1 MSSFPS
7 PDFAATIRQA
17 FPAWNVAILKEISG
31 GNSGA
36 RVLVVDFAPQ
46 SALGSTP
53 EPDLQPGQFI
63 LKLQAELA
71 WSGEAGESERH
82 AAAAAKNS
90 DFSRAHIPA
99 LRHATAIDGVSLIL
113 YEIAGQ
119 SLTGCVSADTVDSGS
134 LAHYCGLISD
144 HLLTVWNNSY
154 ALKQATAAA
163 ASLRAWLEYR
173 LDHNE
178 APTLHSFVEQVTNA
192 NPIFILGGRV
202 LVNPLWLS
210 TADIINVPSAS
221 VAFLGQ
227 VHNDL
232 HPGNVLVDRTAQRR
246 DSYWLI
252 DFALSKEAPLGFDHA
267 YLELSLLLGHLQGA
281 EPQRI
286 LTILEALDAPPDTVG
301 ALKVPIAD
309 AGLLNC
315 VKTLRDGIVAWQQK
329 CEPLR
334 PDSVAAQ
341 FRLARVAAGLN
352 WANKAIPESRRHLAL
367 AYAAH
372 AATHYLRT
380 FAPDEWDF
388 LVAGSKGT
396 HATPNI
402 TPEWSDVWEQL
413 GGFDS
418 SRAKYLLVSGR
429 LNPSAENHSLALVPW
444 SGIID
449 LDPASSETGLHA
461 SISST
466 LSRLRSLQSYGKNAI
481 PVGLDRGTAWLMANG
496 WPSRFE
502 PVPETFRRWRQ
513 EYGQR
518 IRDLCDELRR
528 VAAPLPVRVVVLG
541 TDDLSVDYYRALLGM
556 LDESLQDSS
565 SITAVGLPAALR
577 GDPSL
582 NASYPI
588 TADEFL
594 RALYQVF
601 GGVLQL
607 DEPTVPGPT
616 GPVSIPLD
624 QLRSLEEDVEI
635 VHSSVIGPGSATLQE
650 AFWKGNPPTW
660 ADLHANVDVSREI
673 APRLLARARHL
684 LNRRGNYTMEL
695 RHSPGAGGS
704 TVALRCAWDLRHDF
718 PVCVLRRYS
727 QTTADRVD
735 QLFRISQKPVLLVA
749 EASVLPPAQREELY
763 REISSRNVRSVILYI
778 VRGLSDVAES
788 DPDKLVVT
796 DPMSDAEANAF
807 YEAFAARTSNAPRL
821 RALRELTTS
830 DALRR
835 YRIPFIYG
843 LTTYEEDFERVDRY
857 VASHLATATPA
868 FKRVARFLALVTSY
882 TQTGTSIGLI
892 NRFLGR
898 DADASRDLESAFGD
912 PLSRLTVQRASVVR
926 LLHPVIA
933 NELLRQTLG
942 GTDDWRYG
950 LKDVALDL
958 ASETVNQ
965 LGPDADETLNLL
977 TELFIKRDFWTPGV
991 KRRRNFS
998 ELILAMPSA
1007 AGQHE
1012 VLQRLTELCP
1022 NEAHFWNHLGRH
1034 HIYEM
1039 KQDFAA
1045 AQTYLLK
1052 AVELDPLDR
1061 VHHHSLGMVRRFWV
1075 RSLIADMLRLATP
1088 PNAVEMLDAIA
1099 GLLAGAAENFH
1110 ITRTLA
1116 PDDDHGYI
1124 THVQLIIEVLESLTR
1139 VVPEGTF
1146 AGLSARRDT
1155 VGAWARKSQVL
1166 AEDLLSRVRHM
1177 RQQLTP
1183 SKYELRCVNGLAD
1196 LYGQFEELIGS
1207 LERLDNAIADP
1218 DVRRALVSAYYSRAG
1233 RMWNLVAEHELRRTK
1248 EAMEDNLRSDP
1259 TNAHDIRT
1267 WFQASRRLPDFSYIA
1282 AIDRLEGW
1290 ASGNAVDAYYY
1301 LYILHFLRWRGGA
1314 ERDENLI
1321 QENLDQCKHRA
1332 IGRRG
1337 LSYEWLAQLPDWCPI
1352 VQANELGE
1360 WDKGLDFFPNTEP
1373 LAWATGTIATIKPQ
1387 GGTIRLGTRTI
1398 AYFVPGIKFS
1408 ESRHLNTLVRFYL
1421 GFAYDG
1427 LRAWSVEFAA
1437 VPTGAALD
1445 VSEPRGIGVKRPHRV
1460 VGGPQAVATVSRATA
1475 EQFILEQLSNAE
1487 RLNHPLFVAEVGNRL
1502 LQRFGLPPVHE
1513 RLGFGG
1519 LEKLLTSFTSIV
1531 VLRTGTILTVERSDP
1546 SQLSK
1551 AAQAVVL
1558 EILAKDATA
1567 GKKMLLSVL
1576 DDRLLLRFEGRR
1588 MYHELGYKT
1597 LREFLSTIDGIEV
1610 DQPGLWVWMN
1620 L

>member
-1 MSSFPS
+1 MSSAPS
-7 PDFAATIRQA
+7 PDFAAAIQQA

-53 EPDLQPGQFI
+53 ESDLQPGQFI
-63 LKLQAELA
+63 LKLQAEPA
-71 WSGEAGESERH
+71 WSGQAGEPERH
-82 AAAAAKNS
+82 AEAAAKNS
-90 DFSRAHIPA
+90 DFSRDHIPA

-119 SLTGCVSADTVDSGS
+119 SLAGCVGADTVDSGS

-144 HLLTVWNNSY
+144 HLLTVWNNAY
-154 ALKQATAAA
+154 TLTQATAAA
-163 ASLRAWLEYR
+163 ATLRAWLGYR

-178 APTLHSFVEQVTNA
+178 APTLHSLVDQVTGA
-192 NPIFILGGRV
+192 NPVFIYCGRI
-202 LVNPLWLS
+202 LLNPLWLS
-210 TADIINVPSAS
+210 VDDIINVPPAS
-221 VAFLGQ
+221 VAFIGQ

-246 DSYWLI
+246 DEYWLI

-286 LTILEALDAPPDTVG
+286 LTILEALDEPPGTVS
-301 ALKVPIAD
+301 AQKVPVAD
-309 AGLLNC
+309 AGILNC
-315 VKTLRDGIVAWQQK
+315 VQNLRDGVVAWQQER
-329 CEPLR
+329 EPLR
-334 PDSVAAQ
+334 ADSVAAQ
-341 FRLARVAAGLN
+341 FRLARAAAGLN
-352 WANKAIPESRRHLAL
+352 WANKAIAESRRRLAL

-372 AATHYLRT
+372 AATQYLRT
-380 FAPDEWDF
+380 FAPDAWDS
-388 LVAGSKGT
+388 LVAGSK
-396 HATPNI
+396 ATQAPRQI

-413 GGFDS
+413 AGFDS

-429 LNPSAENHSLALVPW
+429 LEPTTANLSLALVPW

-466 LSRLRSLQSYGKNAI
+466 LSRLRSLQSYGKDSI
-481 PVGLDRGTAWLMANG
+481 PVGLERGTAWLMANG

-518 IRDLCDELRR
+518 IRDLCEELRR

-541 TDDLSVDYYRALLGM
+541 TDDLTADYYRALLGM
-556 LDESLQDSS
+556 LDESLQDCS
-565 SITAVGLPAALR
+565 SITAVGLPTALQ

-582 NASYPI
+582 SACYLI

-594 RALYQVF
+594 SALYQVF
-601 GGVLQL
+601 GGTAQL

-616 GPVSIPLD
+616 GPVNIPLD
-624 QLRSLEEDVEI
+624 QLRSLEEDLEI
-635 VHSSVIGPGSATLQE
+635 IHSSVIGAGSATLQE
-650 AFWKGNPPTW
+650 TFWKGNPPTW

-673 APRLLARARHL
+673 APRLFARARHL
-684 LNRRGNYTMEL
+684 LNRRGNYTVEL
-695 RHSPGAGGS
+695 RHSPGAGGT
-704 TVALRCAWDLRHDF
+704 TVALRCAWDLRRDF

-727 QTTADRVD
+727 RTTADRVD

-749 EASVLPPAQREELY
+749 EASALPPAQREELY

-778 VRGLSDVAES
+778 VRGLSDVPES
-788 DPDKLVVT
+788 DPDKLIVT
-796 DPMSDAEANAF
+796 DPMSDVEANAF
-807 YEAFAARTSNAPRL
+807 YEAFAARTATAQRV

-835 YRIPFIYG
+835 YRTPFIYG
-843 LTTYEEDFERVDRY
+843 LTTYEEEFERVDRY
-857 VASHLATATPA
+857 VASHLATATA
-868 FKRVARFLALVTSY
+868 SLRRVARFLALVTSY
-882 TQTGTSIGLI
+882 TQTGISIGLI
-892 NRFLGR
+892 KRLLGR
-898 DADASRDLESAFGD
+898 DSDAAGDLDTVFAD
-912 PLSRLTVQRASVVR
+912 PLSRLTVKRALEAR
-926 LLHPVIA
+926 LLHPIIA

-942 GTDDWRYG
+942 GTEDWRYG
-950 LKDVALDL
+950 LKDVSLDL
-958 ASETVNQ
+958 ASETVSQ
-965 LGPDADETLNLL
+965 LGSDADETLNLL

-1022 NEAHFWNHLGRH
+1022 EEAHFWNHLGRH

-1045 AQTYLLK
+1045 AETYLLK

-1075 RSLIADMLRLATP
+1075 RSLIADMLRLDVP
-1088 PNAVEMLDAIA
+1088 PSAVEMLAAIDR
-1099 GLLAGAAENFH
+1099 LLVGAAENFH

-1116 PDDDHGYI
+1116 PDDEHGYI
-1124 THVQLIIEVLESLTR
+1124 THVQLVIEVLESLSR
-1139 VVPEGTF
+1139 VVPEGTL
-1146 AGLSARRDT
+1146 AELSTRRDT

-1166 AEDLLSRVRHM
+1166 AEDLLGRVRHM

-1183 SKYELRCVNGLAD
+1183 SKYELRCVNALAD
-1196 LYGQFEELIGS
+1196 LYGQFEELITS

-1218 DVRRALVSAYYSRAG
+1218 DVRRALASAYYSRAG
-1233 RMWNLVAEHELRRTK
+1233 RMWSLVAEHELRRTK
-1248 EAMEDNLRSDP
+1248 EAMEDNLRSEP

-1267 WFQASRRLPDFSYIA
+1267 WFQAFRRLPDFSYIS
-1282 AIDRLEGW
+1282 AIDRLAGW

-1301 LYILHFLRWRGGA
+1301 LYILHFLRWRGGF

-1321 QENLDQCKHRA
+1321 QENLDQCKQRA

-1337 LSYEWLAQLPDWCPI
+1337 LSYEWLAESPQWCPI
-1352 VQANELGE
+1352 VHASELGE
-1360 WDKGLDFFPNTEP
+1360 WDKGLDFFQNTGT

-1408 ESRHLNTLVRFYL
+1408 ESRHLNTLVRFHL

-1427 LRAWSVEFAA
+1427 LRAWSVDFAG
-1437 VPTGAALD
+1437 VPTVAALD
-1445 VSEPRGIGVKRPHRV
+1445 ASEPRGISVPGPRSGV
-1460 VGGPQAVATVSRATA
+1460 GITQEVATVSRATA
-1475 EQFILEQLSNAE
+1475 EQFILELLAKAE
-1487 RLNHPLFVAEVGNRL
+1487 TLKHPLFVSEVGNQL
-1502 LQRFGLPPVHE
+1502 LQRFGLPPVQE
-1513 RLGFGG
+1513 RLGFDG
-1519 LEKLLTSFTSIV
+1519 LERLLASFASIV
-1531 VLRTGTILTVERSDP
+1531 VSPTGTTPTVQRSSP
-1546 SQLSK
+1546 SQLST
-1551 AAQAVVL
+1551 AARDAIL
-1558 EILAKDATA
+1558 EILAREAP
-1567 GKKMLLSVL
+1567 GGRKMFLSVL
-1576 DDRLLLRFEGRR
+1576 GDRLLFRFEGRR
-1588 MYHELGYKT
+1588 IYRELRYKT
-1597 LREFLSTIDGIEV
+1597 LREFLSTIEGIEI
-1610 DQPGLWVWMN
+1610 DQPGLRVWRN
-1620 L
+1620 R